1 MRKLLVPAAT
11 AALLTISG
19 FAFAAAMQHTTGT
32 VKAYD
37 AKAMT
42 LTLDDGSTYSLPQ
55 KFKNPGIKAGEK
67 VTVNWAQ
74 SGTKKMAEQVKINK

>member
-1 MRKLLVPAAT
+1 MRKLLVTAAT
-11 AALLTISG
+11 AAILATSG
-19 FAFAAAMQHTTGT
+19 LAFAAAMQHTTGKI
-32 VKAYD
+32 KAFD

-55 KFKNPGIKAGEK
+55 TFKDPGLKAGEK

-74 SGTKKMAEQVKINK
+74 SGSKKMAEQVQINK